1 MTTVNLETAQK
12 NFFKG
17 QPTCSCYVCVF
28 LVVVGVVVVF
38 NARVVP
44 AD

>member
-1 MTTVNLETAQK
+1 MTTVHLETAQK
-12 NFFKG
+12 NFFKD

-28 LVVVGVVVVF
+28 VVVGVVVVF

-44 AD
+44 VD